1 MKDFIKTLDENLE
14 YLGHETDGD
23 IVRIRVASARKVVA
37 CPYCGA
43 LSENVH
49 SYYARKFRDLP
60 VMGKKTEIAQPSRN
74 ALTAFPGMGER
85 QSG

>member
-14 YLGHETDGD
+14 YLGQETDGD
-23 IVRIRVASARKVVA
+23 IVRIRVASARKAVA

-49 SYYARKFRDLP
+49 SRP
-60 VMGKKTEIAQPSRN
+60 VAKPQKYSQ
-74 ALTAFPGMGER
+74 R
-85 QSG
+85 QSPCMMRLNVI